1 VLTTLRASTSLVAVL
16 LMAAAV
22 LAGLQ
27 PGLASAVTVAIAALV
42 VAAVVVCRAVAP
54 GAAPLTSAG
63 LRRRSPAT
71 GLIRQHDPAA
81 AGRPRPRAP
90 SLA

>member
-1 VLTTLRASTSLVAVL
+1 VLTTLRASTTLVAVL
-16 LMAAAV
+16 LLAAAV

-27 PGLASAVTVAIAALV
+27 PGLASAVTAAVAALV
-42 VAAVVVCRAVAP
+42 IAAVAVCRAVAP
-54 GAAPLTSAG
+54 AATPVTSAG

>member
-1 VLTTLRASTSLVAVL
+1 VLTTLRASTTLVAVL

-27 PGLASAVTVAIAALV
+27 PGLASAVTAAVAAIVIAAVAICRV
-42 VAAVVVCRAVAP
+42 VAP
-54 GAAPLTSAG
+54 AATPVTSAG

>member
-1 VLTTLRASTSLVAVL
+1 MVTTLRASISLVVVL
-16 LMAAAV
+16 GMAAAV

-42 VAAVVVCRAVAP
+42 AAAVVVCRPVAP
-54 GAAPLTSAG
+54 RAAPVTSAG
-63 LRRRSPAT
+63 LRRRSPGT

-81 AGRPRPRAP
+81 AGRPRTRAP
-90 SLA
+90 SPA